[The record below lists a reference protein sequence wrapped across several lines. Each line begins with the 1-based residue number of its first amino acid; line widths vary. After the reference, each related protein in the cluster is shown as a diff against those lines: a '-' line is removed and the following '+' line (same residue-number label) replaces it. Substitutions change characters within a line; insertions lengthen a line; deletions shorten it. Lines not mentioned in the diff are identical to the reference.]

1 MMESLEMFEPM
12 SGLEELVQL
21 VETLYADERVA
32 VRLEMQLER
41 DGAVTD
47 LVLTQFDASLDL
59 CDIVMSESDRE
70 IALEFLFQELSG
82 LGGAEEQSVVTM
94 PIDPQ
99 DVEVDLHESMMTV
112 ESGAFTLTLQVFR
125 G

>member
-1 MMESLEMFEPM
+1 MESLEMFEPM

-59 CDIVMSESDRE
+59 CDIVMSESDQE